1 MWRLAILLLSVAL
14 LTALPTPAYAH
25 PDFPIVSGTIQ
36 VEAGGF
42 AAFPLRVH
50 FHRLAGGFDVVA
62 PAGAAVSA
70 LVMDDQAFSAYAAG
84 KPAPYLYSSGSSAG
98 SKVNVLIA
106 CCHRFDVVF
115 SQQYDQERTYT
126 PYHLVIDNRDSA
138 SPATVRLRATLVH
151 DGIAVLVYGAEP
163 FALGPVGALLALI
176 GALLSRSVLRALRGG
191 SHPAG
196 GAGASRRNLLLAG
209 LASLALYVAAAAA
222 ILSIALAASAAYG
235 GGLVEGLVV
244 SQAEN
249 PDTTEWYEFSF
260 PFRTRRYNALALAV
274 PLAWVLAIVL
284 WSRAFA
290 PALRER
296 LRLVGTIGVLEGA
309 GPLLLAGLVALSY
322 GAPIVPIL
330 GGAIVGLPQVLGG
343 LALIRSSPR
352 RRDDEPVARDSARV
366 TKRGTD
372 R

>member
-1 MWRLAILLLSVAL
+1 LTVLFSAALVVAL
-14 LTALPTPAYAH
+14 PSPAEAH
-25 PDFPIVSGTIQ
+25 PDFPVVDRTLEVG
-36 VEAGGF
+36 AGGF
-42 AAFPLRVH
+42 AAFPLRAH
-50 FHRLAGGFDVVA
+50 FHRLVGGFEVIA
-62 PAGAAVSA
+62 PTGAAVTT
-70 LVMDDQAFSAYAAG
+70 LLMDAEAFGAYAAG
-84 KPAPYLYSSGSSAG
+84 RPAPYLYSSGSSAG
-98 SKVNVLIA
+98 AKVNALIA

-115 SQQYDQERTYT
+115 SQQYDQELTYT

-151 DGIAVLVYGAEP
+151 DGVAILVYGGEP
-163 FALGPVGALLALI
+163 FALGPVGAVLGLI

-191 SHPAG
+191 KPPAG
-196 GAGASRRNLLLAG
+196 GAGASRRSLVLAG

-235 GGLVEGLVV
+235 GGLLEGLVA
-244 SQAEN
+244 SQGAEN

-260 PFRTRRYNALALAV
+260 PFRSGRYDALALAV

-296 LRLVGTIGVLEGA
+296 LRLVGAIGVLEGA

-330 GGAIVGLPQVLGG
+330 GGAIVGLPQIIGG

-352 RRDDEPVARDSARV
+352 RRDDEAVARDSAHV
-366 TKRGTD
+366 TKSEDG
-372 R
+372 